1 MLGWIERVERTIG
14 FIGISAA
21 VIILPLMIAVRIY
34 EIVARKLFQAPS
46 TFLQL
51 IEWEAFTLLILLTI
65 GFAYVRDQ
73 HVRVDILRE
82 NLGRRT
88 RALIELIGLIFFIV
102 PLCAIVFWFGADYVA
117 TAYNGGERAALTLF
131 RPFKWVIKASL
142 LFGMLLLLLAMI
154 CRVLRNF
161 HELSDGGS

>member
-1 MLGWIERVERTIG
+1 MLGWIERVERTIAL
-14 FIGISAA
+14 IGVSAA

-46 TFLQL
+46 TFLQF

-82 NLGRRT
+82 SLGRRA
-88 RALIELIGLIFFIV
+88 RALIELIGLFVFIV
-102 PLCAIVFWFGADYVA
+102 PLCVIVFWFGADYVA
-117 TAYNGGERAALTLF
+117 TAYNGGERAALALF

>member
-1 MLGWIERVERTIG
+1 MLRWIERIERTIA

-21 VIILPLMIAVRIY
+21 VIILPLMIFVRMY

-46 TFLQL
+46 TVLQL
-51 IEWEAFTLLILLTI
+51 VEWEAFTLLILLTI

-82 NLGRRT
+82 RFGRRV
-88 RALIELIGLIFFIV
+88 RAVIELVGLVVFIL
-102 PLCAIVFWFGADYVA
+102 PLAVIVFWYGTDYVVS
-117 TAYNGGERAALTLF
+117 AYDGGERSARALF
-131 RPFKWVIKASL
+131 RPIKWVIKASL
-142 LFGMLLLLLAMI
+142 PFGMLLLLLAMI

-161 HELSDGGS
+161 HELSIERS

>member
-1 MLGWIERVERTIG
+1 MLSWIERIERTIA
-14 FIGISAA
+14 FIGITAA
-21 VIILPLMIAVRIY
+21 VIILPLMIVVRVY
-34 EIVARKLFQAPS
+34 EIIARTLFQAPS
-46 TFLQL
+46 TFLQF

-88 RALIELIGLIFFIV
+88 RAVIELIGLAVFIV
-102 PLCAIVFWFGADYVA
+102 PLCAIVFWYGTDYVVS
-117 TAYNGGERAALTLF
+117 AYQDGERSALTMF
-131 RPFKWVIKASL
+131 RPLKWVIKASL
-142 LFGMLLLLLAMI
+142 PSGMLLLLLAMI

-161 HELSDGGS
+161 HELSDEGS